1 MIRFE
6 DVSVRF
12 GDYVAVDNVS
22 LHVQKGDFYGV
33 LGQSGAG
40 KSTLVRTVNLL
51 QKPSSG
57 RVIVSGKEVSDKLSA
72 QELSAMRLKI
82 GMIFQHFN
90 LIKNASVFENVAFN
104 LKACGASRSEIEEKV
119 PKLLALVGL
128 SCKESV

>member
-57 RVIVSGKEVSDKLSA
+57 RVIVSGKEVSDKLST

-90 LIKNASVFENVAFN
+90 LIKN
-104 LKACGASRSEIEEKV
+104 
-119 PKLLALVGL
+119 
-128 SCKESV
+128 